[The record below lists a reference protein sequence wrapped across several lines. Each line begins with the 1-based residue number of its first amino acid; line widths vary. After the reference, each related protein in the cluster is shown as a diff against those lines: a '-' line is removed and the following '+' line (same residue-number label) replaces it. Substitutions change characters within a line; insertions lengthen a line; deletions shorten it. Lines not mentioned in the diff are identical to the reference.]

1 MSPPLNES
9 VAVQIYNRE
18 GLTIQMANRYSKVN
32 TQNKVNG
39 DNEYRELQQFEEKSS
54 ITPGARL
61 MAIIVIAAMI
71 ITTFLAAGIFMYE
84 ILRQRR
90 SSKEG

>member
-1 MSPPLNES
+1 MSPPLIWIEGGPNIY
-9 VAVQIYNRE
+9 QGRIYN
-18 GLTIQMANRYSKVN
+18 TMANRYSKVN

-39 DNEYRELQQFEEKSS
+39 ENEYRELQQFEEKSS

-71 ITTFLAAGIFMYE
+71 ITTFLAAGIF
-84 ILRQRR
+84 LFD
-90 SSKEG
+90 

>member
-1 MSPPLNES
+1 
-9 VAVQIYNRE
+9 
-18 GLTIQMANRYSKVN
+18 MANRYSKVN

-61 MAIIVIAAMI
+61 MAIIVIAARI
-71 ITTFLAAGIFMYE
+71 ITNFLAAGIFMFD
-84 ILRQRR
+84 
-90 SSKEG
+90 